1 MFLEASTL
9 QSLAVV
15 GAVGAI
21 AGLIGGF
28 IASAD
33 NLVGTLVMGIIGGIA
48 LSAIM
53 RIAGA
58 PAIYSVG
65 EEGFSLVW
73 GAVGGLVLGF
83 VVGRAGGG
91 A

>member
-15 GAVGAI
+15 GGVGAL
-21 AGLIGGF
+21 AGLIAGF

-33 NLVGTLVMGIIGGIA
+33 NLFGTILMGIIGGIT

-53 RIAGA
+53 QITGA
-58 PAIYSVG
+58 PPIYG
-65 EEGFSLVW
+65 IGADDYSLVW
-73 GAVGGLVLGF
+73 AAVGGLVLGY
-83 VVGRAGGG
+83 VVGRSNV
-91 A
+91 